1 MVDVVYFSSE
11 TAEPAVA
18 VEPIVPDDKMKKD
31 KVKEKNS
38 DDWHDELLK
47 TLDRKRKERYG
58 TVHDEPL
65 LPLFKERDGTAGDRT
80 VSEPQERDGTASDGT
95 VNDEPYDGK
104 EHDGTAGDGT
114 NNDSKEITKK
124 RKKKSSDSDSDG
136 GKERGTKKRKAKRRY
151 VACIQS
157 NESINQSINQSKTAS
172 AYA

>member
-1 MVDVVYFSSE
+1 MVDVVYFYSE

-38 DDWHDELLK
+38 DDWRDELSK
-47 TLDRKRKERYG
+47 TLDRKRKERNR
-58 TVHDEPL
+58 TVNDEPL
-65 LPLFKERDGTAGDRT
+65 LPLFKERDGTAGDGT
-80 VSEPQERDGTASDGT
+80 VSEPLLQERDGTASDGT
-95 VNDEPYDGK
+95 VNDEPSDGK

-136 GKERGTKKRKAKRRY
+136 GKERGTKKRKTKRR
-151 VACIQS
+151 
-157 NESINQSINQSKTAS
+157 
-172 AYA
+172 